1 MTPGRRLLLGGM
13 AAMAA
18 LPAVLR
24 SQPQAAW
31 PAKPIR
37 LIVVYPPGGISDSVA
52 RMLADYMAVDL
63 RVPVLVENRG
73 GAGGSAGMEALARS
87 PADGSVLAFSAISPL
102 TLRPHLA
109 AVRYEPLKDI
119 EPVAS
124 VMVTP
129 VLVVGT
135 PAFPGTTLAE
145 LVRLAQARPG
155 AVRWATSG
163 HATAGH
169 LVMEQVALQSQTR
182 IVHIPYRGGG
192 QPINDAL
199 SGQFEVLSTNMGP
212 AQLGYVRAGLLKPLG
227 VGAPSRLDA
236 LPQVPTFRELGFP
249 QANLTS
255 LFGVFA
261 PAGTPEAVL
270 DRLNA
275 LVNRILAAPLFR
287 EKLVDADNFAA
298 GGPREVFAGTIAVEH
313 AANARIV
320 KAANIRLE

>member
-1 MTPGRRLLLGGM
+1 MKPRRRLFLAGLAG
-13 AAMAA
+13 
-18 LPAVLR
+18 LPAMLQA
-24 SQPQAAW
+24 QPQAAW
-31 PAKPIR
+31 PTRPIR

-52 RMLADYMAVDL
+52 RMLADYMAADL
-63 RVPVLVENRG
+63 RVPVVVENRG
-73 GAGGSAGMEALARS
+73 GAGGSAGMEVLAKS

-109 AVRYEPLKDI
+109 AVRYDPLKDI

-135 PAFPGTTLAE
+135 PAFNGTTLAE

-155 AVRWATSG
+155 AVRWASSG

-169 LVMEQVALQSQTR
+169 LVMEQVALQSQTK
-182 IVHIPYRGGG
+182 IVHVPYRGGG

-199 SGQFEVLSTNMGP
+199 GGQFEVLSTNMGP
-212 AQLGYVRAGLLKPLG
+212 AQLAYVKAGLLKPLA
-227 VGAPSRLDA
+227 VGAPSRLEA

-249 QANLTS
+249 LANLTS

-261 PAGTPEAVL
+261 PAGTPDVAL

-275 LVNRILAAPLFR
+275 LINRILGLPLFR

-298 GGPREVFAGTIAVEH
+298 GGPREVFAGTIAVEYSS
-313 AANARIV
+313 NARIV